1 MYGCTGVPPDLVP
14 RQQTGLTCL
23 CHDAQVLLLIR
34 QIEATA
40 TTGSA
45 ARISVLCIGQQAIMD
60 AYLCLLHLTTGAAQI
75 WTSLGLAV
83 PYCLRCAIPLCE
95 ALHG

>member
-1 MYGCTGVPPDLVP
+1 MTIA
-14 RQQTGLTCL
+14 GLLNTKRAMPATVAVSAMLC

-60 AYLCLLHLTTGAAQI
+60 AYLCLLHLTTGA
-75 WTSLGLAV
+75 LLR
-83 PYCLRCAIPLCE
+83 PYLLLDYVMAYNL
-95 ALHG
+95 